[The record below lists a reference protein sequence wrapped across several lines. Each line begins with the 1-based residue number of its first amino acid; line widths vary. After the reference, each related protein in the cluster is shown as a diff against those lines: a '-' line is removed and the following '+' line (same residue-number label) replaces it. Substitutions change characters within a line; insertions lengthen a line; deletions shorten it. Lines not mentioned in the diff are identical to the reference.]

1 MARVNRWLFLLAM
14 LMMKSTWAQP
24 REMGMPD
31 NDKIRAL
38 RVAFITEQLDLSS
51 EEAERFWPVHNA
63 FHKQMRELQE
73 ERRALMVEVKEG
85 DLSEAQMEANI
96 QKSFTLEEKSIELKR
111 KYHESFK
118 KILSLEKVA
127 ALYGAEMEFQ
137 RRVLEELHKRKMRR
151 E

>member
-24 REMGMPD
+24 GEMGMLD

>member
-24 REMGMPD
+24 GEMGMPD

-127 ALYGAEMEFQ
+127 ALYGAELEFQ